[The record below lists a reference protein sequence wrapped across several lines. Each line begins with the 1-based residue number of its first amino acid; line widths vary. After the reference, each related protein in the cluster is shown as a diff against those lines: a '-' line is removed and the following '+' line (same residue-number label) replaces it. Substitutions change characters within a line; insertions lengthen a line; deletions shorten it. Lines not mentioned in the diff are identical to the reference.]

1 LACWPVLH
9 SVLNANH
16 ARFPARKE
24 SPVLDTARMRSWLA
38 RRRWLKAGTVL
49 RALQRMAKVVNNSA
63 SHSRKETQEL
73 PLSNYRRLQ
82 KILDDLD
89 KM

>member
-1 LACWPVLH
+1 
-9 SVLNANH
+9 VLNANH

-49 RALQRMAKVVNNSA
+49 RALQRMAKFVN
-63 SHSRKETQEL
+63 RKETQV
-73 PLSNYRRLQ
+73 PLGNYSRLQ